1 MIIVSTSR
9 TRSAGRL
16 AVRRPAQVQYRQA
29 EGTRMK
35 TSTDRILTTHV
46 GSLPRPESIKSL
58 LRARWSGQAVNEAQL
73 AARVAEAVTEVVRQQ
88 AEVGLDVISDG
99 EMSKVSFLGY
109 AEERLTGFVP
119 MTADNPDVPPSNVG
133 GVWARR
139 IDTRR
144 EWRAFREYYQEY
156 LPRAMPPAAPPSV
169 CQGPIAYKGEALLQ
183 RDLAAFKAALSGVP
197 AAEAFVPAI
206 APAMV
211 GRGQNQ
217 YYGTEEAYVFAIAE
231 ALQTEYRAI
240 VDAGFILQIDDPGL
254 GETWDMLMPAPP
266 LEDYRRMQ
274 ARNIEALNHALA
286 GIPEDRVRYHLCWG
300 SWQGPHVHDLG
311 LRDIVDLLLR
321 VKAQAYS
328 VEAATPR
335 HAYEWRVWE
344 DVKLPAGKVL
354 IPGVIAHTTAVVE
367 HPETVAE
374 RLTNFARV
382 VGRERVMAGA
392 DCGFAQGAM
401 YQRQHPTVMWAKFAA
416 LVEGAR
422 LASERLWRS

>member
-1 MIIVSTSR
+1 
-9 TRSAGRL
+9 
-16 AVRRPAQVQYRQA
+16 
-29 EGTRMK
+29 MK
-35 TSTDRILTTHV
+35 TSTERILTTHV
-46 GSLPRPESIKSL
+46 GSLPRPESIKTL
-58 LRARWSGQAVNEAQL
+58 LRARLGGQPLDEAQL
-73 AARVAEAVTEVVRQQ
+73 TACVDEAVAAVVRQQ

-99 EMSKVSFLGY
+99 EMGKVSFLGY
-109 AEERLTGFVP
+109 AEERLTGFIP
-119 MTADNPDVPPSNVG
+119 MPANAPDVPSSNVG
-133 GVWARR
+133 SSWARR
-139 IDTRR
+139 LDTRR
-144 EWRAFREYYQEY
+144 EWRAFREYYEDY

-169 CQGPIAYKGEALLQ
+169 CQGPIAYQGEALLQ
-183 RDLAAFKAALSGVP
+183 RDLATFKAALQGVP
-197 AAEAFVPAI
+197 VEEAFVPAI

-217 YYGTEEAYVFAIAE
+217 YYATDEEYVFAIAE
-231 ALQTEYRAI
+231 ALKIEYRAI

-254 GETWDMLMPAPP
+254 GETWDMMIPAPP
-266 LEDYRRMQ
+266 VEEYRRMQ

-286 GIPEDRVRYHLCWG
+286 GIPEERVRYHLCWG

-311 LRDIVDLLLR
+311 LRDIVDLVLR

-328 VEAATPR
+328 IEAATPR
-335 HAYEWRVWE
+335 HAYEWRIWE
-344 DVKLPAGKVL
+344 DISLPAGKVL

-374 RLTNFARV
+374 RLMNFARL
-382 VGRERVMAGA
+382 VGRERVIAGA

-401 YQRQHPTVMWAKFAA
+401 YQRQHPSVMWAKFAA

>member
-1 MIIVSTSR
+1 M
-9 TRSAGRL
+9 
-16 AVRRPAQVQYRQA
+16 QA

-35 TSTDRILTTHV
+35 TSTNRILTTHV
-46 GSLPRPESIKSL
+46 GSLPRPESITTL
-58 LRARWSGQAVNEAQL
+58 LRARLSGQTIDEAEL
-73 AARVAEAVTEVVRQQ
+73 AARVAEAVTEVVRRQ
-88 AEVGLDVISDG
+88 AEVGIDIISDG
-99 EMSKVSFLGY
+99 EMGKTSFLGY
-109 AEERLTGFVP
+109 AEERLTGFVSLR
-119 MTADNPDVPPSNVG
+119 TDDPSAPASATG
-133 GVWARR
+133 SPWERR
-139 IDTRR
+139 IETRR

-156 LPRAMPPAAPPSV
+156 LPRAMPPAASPAV

-183 RDLAAFKAALSGVP
+183 RELATFKAALQGVNVE
-197 AAEAFVPAI
+197 EAFVPAI

-217 YYGTEEAYVFAIAE
+217 YYATEEEYVFAIAE
-231 ALQTEYRAI
+231 ALKTEYRAI

-254 GETWDMLMPAPP
+254 GETWDMMSPAPP
-266 LEDYRRMQ
+266 LEEYRRLQ
-274 ARNIEALNHALA
+274 ARNIDALNQALA
-286 GIPEDRVRYHLCWG
+286 GIPEERVRYHLCWG

-335 HAYEWRVWE
+335 HSYEWRVWE
-344 DVKLPAGKVL
+344 DVKLPEGKVL

-374 RLTNFARV
+374 RIVNFASV
-382 VGRERVMAGA
+382 VGREQVMAGA

-401 YQRQHPTVMWAKFAA
+401 YQRQHPTVMWAKFEA
-416 LVEGAR
+416 LGQGAQ
-422 LASERLWRS
+422 LASERLWRA

>member
-1 MIIVSTSR
+1 
-9 TRSAGRL
+9 
-16 AVRRPAQVQYRQA
+16 
-29 EGTRMK
+29 MK

-46 GSLPRPESIKSL
+46 GSLPRPESIKTL
-58 LRARWSGQAVNEAQL
+58 LRARLSGQTVDETELAALVNEA
-73 AARVAEAVTEVVRQQ
+73 VAEVVHQQ
-88 AEVGLDVISDG
+88 VEVGLDVISDG
-99 EMSKVSFLGY
+99 EMGKVSFLGY
-109 AEERLTGFVP
+109 AETRLTGFVP
-119 MTADNPDVPPSNVG
+119 LAIDAPEVPSSNLG
-133 GVWARR
+133 GAWTRR
-139 IDTRR
+139 LDTRR

-169 CQGPIAYKGEALLQ
+169 CQGPIAYQGEVMLE
-183 RDLAAFKAALSGVP
+183 RDLANFKAALQGVSVE
-197 AAEAFVPAI
+197 EAFVPAI

-217 YYGTEEAYVFAIAE
+217 YYPSDEAYVFAIAE
-231 ALQTEYRAI
+231 ALRTEYRAI

-254 GETWDMLMPAPP
+254 GETWDMMIPAPP
-266 LEDYRRMQ
+266 LEDYRRLQ
-274 ARNIEALNHALA
+274 ARNIEALNHALD

-328 VEAATPR
+328 IEAATPR

-344 DVKLPAGKVL
+344 DLKLPAGKVL

-374 RLTNFARV
+374 RLMNFARL
-382 VGRERVMAGA
+382 VGRERVIAGA

-401 YQRQHPTVMWAKFAA
+401 YQRQHPTVMWAKFQA